1 MEYRQLGRS
10 GLRVSLMTLGG
21 NTFGKWANESDT
33 DQIIGQ
39 AIDAGINLVDTADL
53 YNNGRSEE
61 LIGRAVKQR
70 RDEMMIA
77 TKVGMPFGQGPNSW
91 GSSRKRI
98 IEGCHASLRRLDTDY
113 VDLFLIHKWDPLTPL
128 EEVLGALDNLV
139 RAGKV
144 RYIGCSNYD
153 AWQVASAIWT
163 SERCNLQ
170 RYIAVQQQYNL
181 LDRSV
186 ERELVP
192 CALHYGVGVM
202 AYYPLA
208 AGILT
213 GKYPPGK
220 PWPKGTRADGNPRYT
235 PWLTMPMLELV
246 QRLDQWAHEQGHTVG
261 ELALAWL
268 AAQPGVSTVVV
279 GASRAEQVE
288 LNTRGCEW
296 RLSDEQCAAIAQL
309 LGVTGG

>member
-21 NTFGKWANESDT
+21 NTFGKWANESET
-33 DQIIGQ
+33 DEIIGR
-39 AIDAGINLVDTADL
+39 ALEVGVNLVDTADL

-61 LIGRAVKQR
+61 LIGRALKRR

-113 VDLFLIHKWDPLTPL
+113 IDLFLIHKWDPQTPL
-128 EEVLGALDNLV
+128 EEVLGALDDLV
-139 RAGKV
+139 RAGKA

-153 AWQVASAIWT
+153 AWQVASAVWA
-163 SERCNLQ
+163 SEQRHLQ

-181 LDRSV
+181 LDRSI
-186 ERELVP
+186 ERELMP
-192 CALHYGVGVM
+192 CAIHYGVGIM

-235 PWLTMPMLELV
+235 PWLTTSMLELV
-246 QRLDQWAHEQGHTVG
+246 QRLDQWAHEQGHAVG

-268 AAQPGVSTVVV
+268 VAQPGVSTVVV

-288 LNTRGCEW
+288 LNARGCDW
-296 RLSDEQCAAIAQL
+296 RLSDEQCAAIARM
-309 LGVTGG
+309 LGESGG

>member
-1 MEYRQLGRS
+1 
-10 GLRVSLMTLGG
+10 MTLGG
-21 NTFGKWANESDT
+21 NTFGKWAGESET
-33 DQIIGQ
+33 DQIIGR
-39 AIDAGINLVDTADL
+39 AIAAGVNLVDTADL
-53 YNNGRSEE
+53 YNDGRSEE

-70 RDEMMIA
+70 RDEIMIA

-98 IEGCHASLRRLDTDY
+98 IEGCHASLRRLATDY
-113 VDLFLIHKWDPLTPL
+113 VDLFLIHKWDPQTPL
-128 EEVLGALDNLV
+128 EEVLGALDDLV

-153 AWQVASAIWT
+153 AWQVASAFWM
-163 SERCNLQ
+163 SEHRHLQ

-181 LDRSV
+181 LDRSI

-192 CALHYGVGVM
+192 CAVHYGVGIM

-220 PWPKGTRADGNPRYT
+220 PWPKGTRADGNPRYA
-235 PWLTMPMLELV
+235 PWLTTPMLELV
-246 QRLDQWAHEQGHTVG
+246 QRLDQWAQDQGHTVG

-268 AAQPGVSTVVV
+268 AAQPGIATIVV
-279 GASRAEQVE
+279 GASHAEQVE
-288 LNTRGCEW
+288 LNVRGCAW
-296 RLSDEQCAAIAQL
+296 RLSDEQCVAVSQL
-309 LGVTGG
+309 LGATEG